1 MLKMGRSQS
10 MHVTARDNKVQKWKG
25 HFQQPIY
32 LILMMEKYLSHWT
45 QILIGKVIFLGYYFS
60 LFFIRVKLF
69 QAAQMEYAF

>member
-1 MLKMGRSQS
+1 
-10 MHVTARDNKVQKWKG
+10 
-25 HFQQPIY
+25 
-32 LILMMEKYLSHWT
+32 MERAFSTTDLFNSDDGEVLVWT